1 METGKDKIQRI
12 CDTLRKETLEPAQQE
27 AREMLENARLQAEE
41 IRRDAEEE
49 RKRRL
54 QQADQEIAERKKLLH
69 SSLAMACR
77 QAVEELRGKIEERL
91 FNRHLAEVVAREM
104 KNPEV
109 IGSILTAVLQAL
121 ETHGF
126 DESLAAVIPKQ
137 VAARS
142 VSAFLAKGWL
152 EMLKEKPIQLGDFA
166 GGAQVKMEG
175 SRITVD
181 LSDVA
186 LRELVASY
194 VRRDFRD
201 LIFQG

>member
-54 QQADQEIAERKKLLH
+54 QQADKEIEERKKLLH
-69 SSLAMACR
+69 SSLQMACR
-77 QAVEELRGKIEERL
+77 QAVEELKGKIEERL
-91 FNRHLAEVVAREM
+91 FNRHLAEVVTREM

-109 IGSILTAVLQAL
+109 IGSILTAVFQAL

-126 DESLAAVIPKQ
+126 DESLTAVIPKQ
-137 VAARS
+137 VTARS
-142 VSAFLAKGWL
+142 VSAFLAKGL
-152 EMLKEKPIQLGDFA
+152 LDELKEKPMQLGDFA

-181 LSDVA
+181 LSDAA